1 LCEMIMSPAIVI
13 AALLAQGLPPPRRV
27 IEAER
32 LIDGAQMTHGTVIQ
46 QEMVEY
52 GPDWGGGAQLY
63 WAIHEVGARIVMHP
77 EVTRAGRYDVY
88 VHFTQAP
95 DYARVSVRFDAG
107 PVKTFDGWATT
118 VRPFR
123 FRLATV
129 ELAAGRHDLTITV
142 VGKNKV
148 SDDYYVGVDRIE
160 FVPVHARP
168 PRSL

>member
-1 LCEMIMSPAIVI
+1 MIMPGALLMV
-13 AALLAQGLPPPRRV
+13 ALLAQGLPPPRRV

-32 LIDGAQMTHGTVIQ
+32 LIGGAEMTQGTVIQ
-46 QEMVEY
+46 QDMLEY

-63 WAIHEVGARIVMHP
+63 WAIHEIGARLVIHP
-77 EVTRAGRYDVY
+77 EVTRAGRYDLY
-88 VHFTQAP
+88 VHFTQAS
-95 DYARVSVRFDAG
+95 DYARISVRFDAG
-107 PVKTFDGWATT
+107 PVKTFDGYATT

-123 FRLATV
+123 FRLATM

-142 VGKNKV
+142 VGKHKV